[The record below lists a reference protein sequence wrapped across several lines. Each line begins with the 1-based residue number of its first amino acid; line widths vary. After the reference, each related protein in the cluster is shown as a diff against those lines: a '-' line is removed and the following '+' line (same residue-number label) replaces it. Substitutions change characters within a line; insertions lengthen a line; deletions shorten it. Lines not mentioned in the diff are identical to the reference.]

1 MHWRSV
7 FIVVIKT
14 NNCLFDCLVT
24 CFSPIEFKLL
34 NEYTNDKEISLD
46 ILEPQILIV
55 FDAPLKVNL
64 INKSFSKSMILHNFQ
79 SLSLVMG
86 DKLVLSLNKNKI
98 ASYKLYKYLNSE

>member
-1 MHWRSV
+1 MISRFNLDV
-7 FIVVIKT
+7 KRMFYYDDKEK
-14 NNCLFDCLVT
+14 FD
-24 CFSPIEFKLL
+24 IEFKLL

-86 DKLVLSLNKNKI
+86 DKLVLSSNKNRI
-98 ASYKLYKYLNSE
+98 AKYKLYKYLNLE

>member
-1 MHWRSV
+1 MISRFNLDV
-7 FIVVIKT
+7 KRMFYYDDKEK
-14 NNCLFDCLVT
+14 FD
-24 CFSPIEFKLL
+24 IEFKLL

-64 INKSFSKSMILHNFQ
+64 INKSFSKSMIIHNFQ

-98 ASYKLYKYLNSE
+98 ASYKLYKYVNLE

>member
-1 MHWRSV
+1 MISRFNLDV
-7 FIVVIKT
+7 KRMFYYDDKEK
-14 NNCLFDCLVT
+14 FD
-24 CFSPIEFKLL
+24 IEFKLL

-46 ILEPQILIV
+46 ILNPQVLIV

-98 ASYKLYKYLNSE
+98 ASYKLYKYVNLE

>member
-1 MHWRSV
+1 MISRFNLDV
-7 FIVVIKT
+7 KRMFYYDDKEK
-14 NNCLFDCLVT
+14 FD
-24 CFSPIEFKLL
+24 IEFKLL

-64 INKSFSKSMILHNFQ
+64 INKSFSKSMILYNFQ

-98 ASYKLYKYLNSE
+98 ASYKLYKYLNLE

>member
-1 MHWRSV
+1 MISRFNLDV
-7 FIVVIKT
+7 KRMFYYDDKEK
-14 NNCLFDCLVT
+14 FD
-24 CFSPIEFKLL
+24 IEFKLL

>member
-1 MHWRSV
+1 MISRFNLDV
-7 FIVVIKT
+7 KRMFYYDDKEK
-14 NNCLFDCLVT
+14 FD
-24 CFSPIEFKLL
+24 IEFKLL

-64 INKSFSKSMILHNFQ
+64 INKSFSKSMILYNFQ

-86 DKLVLSLNKNKI
+86 DKMVLSSNKNKI
-98 ASYKLYKYLNSE
+98 AIFKLYKYLNVE

>member
-1 MHWRSV
+1 MISR
-7 FIVVIKT
+7 FNLDLKRMFYYDDKEK
-14 NNCLFDCLVT
+14 FD
-24 CFSPIEFKLL
+24 IEFKLL

-46 ILEPQILIV
+46 ILNPQVLIV

>member
-1 MHWRSV
+1 MISRFNLDV
-7 FIVVIKT
+7 KRMFYYDDKEK
-14 NNCLFDCLVT
+14 FD
-24 CFSPIEFKLL
+24 IEFKLL

-64 INKSFSKSMILHNFQ
+64 INKSFSKSMILYNFQ

-86 DKLVLSLNKNKI
+86 DRMVLSSNKNKI
-98 ASYKLYKYLNSE
+98 ANYKLYKYLNVE

>member
-1 MHWRSV
+1 MISRFNLDV
-7 FIVVIKT
+7 KRMFYYDDKEK
-14 NNCLFDCLVT
+14 FD
-24 CFSPIEFKLL
+24 IEFKLL

-46 ILEPQILIV
+46 ILNPQVLIV

>member
-1 MHWRSV
+1 MISRFNLDV
-7 FIVVIKT
+7 KRMFYYDDKEK
-14 NNCLFDCLVT
+14 FD
-24 CFSPIEFKLL
+24 IEFKLL

-64 INKSFSKSMILHNFQ
+64 INKSFSKNMILHNFQ

>member
-1 MHWRSV
+1 MISRFNLDV
-7 FIVVIKT
+7 KIMFYYDDKEK
-14 NNCLFDCLVT
+14 FD
-24 CFSPIEFKLL
+24 IEFKLL

>member
-1 MHWRSV
+1 MISRFNLDV
-7 FIVVIKT
+7 KRMFYYDYKEK
-14 NNCLFDCLVT
+14 FD
-24 CFSPIEFKLL
+24 IEFKLL

>member
-1 MHWRSV
+1 MISRFNLDV
-7 FIVVIKT
+7 KRM
-14 NNCLFDCLVT
+14 LYYDDKEKFD
-24 CFSPIEFKLL
+24 IEFKLL

-98 ASYKLYKYLNSE
+98 AIYKLYKYLNLE

>member
-1 MHWRSV
+1 MISRFNLDV
-7 FIVVIKT
+7 KRMFYYDDKEK
-14 NNCLFDCLVT
+14 FD
-24 CFSPIEFKLL
+24 IEFKLL

-98 ASYKLYKYLNSE
+98 ASYKLYKYLNLK

>member
-1 MHWRSV
+1 MISRFNLDV
-7 FIVVIKT
+7 KRMFYYDDKEK
-14 NNCLFDCLVT
+14 FD
-24 CFSPIEFKLL
+24 IEFKLL

-79 SLSLVMG
+79 SLSLVMV

-98 ASYKLYKYLNSE
+98 ASYKLYKYVNLE

>member
-1 MHWRSV
+1 MISRFNLDV
-7 FIVVIKT
+7 KRMFYYDDKEK
-14 NNCLFDCLVT
+14 FD
-24 CFSPIEFKLL
+24 IEFKLL

-98 ASYKLYKYLNSE
+98 ASYKLYKYLNLE

>member
-1 MHWRSV
+1 MISR
-7 FIVVIKT
+7 FNLDLKRMFYYDDKEK
-14 NNCLFDCLVT
+14 FD
-24 CFSPIEFKLL
+24 IEFKLL

-46 ILEPQILIV
+46 ILNPQVLIV

-98 ASYKLYKYLNSE
+98 ASYKLYKYLNLE

>member
-1 MHWRSV
+1 MISRFNLDV
-7 FIVVIKT
+7 KRMFYYDDKEK
-14 NNCLFDCLVT
+14 FD
-24 CFSPIEFKLL
+24 IEFKLL

-46 ILEPQILIV
+46 ILEPQVLIV

-79 SLSLVMG
+79 SLSLVMV

-98 ASYKLYKYLNSE
+98 ASYKLYKYVNLE

>member
-1 MHWRSV
+1 MISRFNLDV
-7 FIVVIKT
+7 KRMFYYDDKEK
-14 NNCLFDCLVT
+14 FD
-24 CFSPIEFKLL
+24 IEFKLL

-98 ASYKLYKYLNSE
+98 ANYKLYKYLNLE

>member
-1 MHWRSV
+1 MISRFNLDV
-7 FIVVIKT
+7 KRMFYYDDKEK
-14 NNCLFDCLVT
+14 FD
-24 CFSPIEFKLL
+24 IEFKLL

-46 ILEPQILIV
+46 ILEPQVLIV

-64 INKSFSKSMILHNFQ
+64 INKSFSKSMVLYNFQ

>member
-1 MHWRSV
+1 MISR
-7 FIVVIKT
+7 FNLDFKRMFYYDDKEK
-14 NNCLFDCLVT
+14 FD
-24 CFSPIEFKLL
+24 IEFKLL

-98 ASYKLYKYLNSE
+98 ASYKLYKYLNLE

>member
-1 MHWRSV
+1 MISR
-7 FIVVIKT
+7 FNLDLKRMFYYDDKEK
-14 NNCLFDCLVT
+14 FD
-24 CFSPIEFKLL
+24 IEFKLL

-98 ASYKLYKYLNSE
+98 ANYKLYKYLNLE

>member
-1 MHWRSV
+1 MISRFNLDV
-7 FIVVIKT
+7 KRMFYYDDKEK
-14 NNCLFDCLVT
+14 FD
-24 CFSPIEFKLL
+24 IEFKLL

-64 INKSFSKSMILHNFQ
+64 INKSFTKSMILHNFQ

>member
-1 MHWRSV
+1 MISRFNLDV
-7 FIVVIKT
+7 KRMFYYDDKEK
-14 NNCLFDCLVT
+14 FD
-24 CFSPIEFKLL
+24 IEFKLL

-46 ILEPQILIV
+46 ILEPQVLIV

-98 ASYKLYKYLNSE
+98 ANYKL

>member
-1 MHWRSV
+1 MISR
-7 FIVVIKT
+7 FNLDLKRMFYYDDKEK
-14 NNCLFDCLVT
+14 FD
-24 CFSPIEFKLL
+24 IEFKLL

-46 ILEPQILIV
+46 ILNPQVLIV

-86 DKLVLSLNKNKI
+86 DKMVLSSNKNKI
-98 ASYKLYKYLNSE
+98 AIFKLYKYLNVE

>member
-1 MHWRSV
+1 MISR
-7 FIVVIKT
+7 FNLDIKRMFYYDDKEK
-14 NNCLFDCLVT
+14 FD
-24 CFSPIEFKLL
+24 IEFKLL

-46 ILEPQILIV
+46 ILEPQVLIV

-86 DKLVLSLNKNKI
+86 DKLVLSSNKNKI
-98 ASYKLYKYLNSE
+98 ASYKLYKYLNLE